1 MESHTGEY
9 ISQVFTDMLAAWE
22 VPTDKIHLVLRDNG
36 ANMIKAI
43 RDTSLPSFGCFAHTL
58 QLVVHDGI
66 LSQRAVTDV
75 LAICRRIVEHFKH
88 SSVAYCR
95 LREIQQ
101 SLGLAQQHRL
111 KQDQTTRWNST
122 FYMLQTIVE
131 QKMAL
136 AAYAA
141 QFPIPVLSAYQLAL
155 ATKVV
160 AALGLIEEVTRSVS
174 SDTASIS
181 VVIPFLRML
190 TKSLEKHHDDQG
202 VQTMKLEMLH
212 SLKRR
217 FCDVETMK
225 H

>member
-1 MESHTGEY
+1 M
-9 ISQVFTDMLAAWE
+9 
-22 VPTDKIHLVLRDNG
+22 
-36 ANMIKAI
+36 
-43 RDTSLPSFGCFAHTL
+43 
-58 QLVVHDGI
+58 HDGI
-66 LSQRAVTDV
+66 LSQRAVTDM
-75 LAICRRIVEHFKH
+75 LAICRRLVGHSKH
-88 SSVAYCR
+88 SSVAYCC

-101 SLGLAQQHRL
+101 SLGLAQHRL

-136 AAYAA
+136 AAYAT
-141 QFPIPVLSAYQLAL
+141 QFPIPVLSAHQLAL

-160 AALGLIEEVTRSVS
+160 AALGLIEEVTQSVS
-174 SDTASIS
+174 SDTASIP
-181 VVIPFLRML
+181 VVIPILRML

-217 FCDVETMK
+217 FCDVETNEALILGTILEPWFN
-225 H
+225 